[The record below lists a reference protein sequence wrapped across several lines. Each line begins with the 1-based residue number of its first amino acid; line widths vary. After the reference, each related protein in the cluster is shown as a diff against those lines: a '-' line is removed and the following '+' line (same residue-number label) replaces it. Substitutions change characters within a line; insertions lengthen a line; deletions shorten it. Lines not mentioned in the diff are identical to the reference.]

1 MPAKAEK
8 IVFSAIKGEIE
19 MSDIELLSVIE
30 RYLNGEMSADERARF
45 EMLRHDNPIVDSR
58 VIEHQQFTEHLK
70 QYGERVEFESLLNS
84 IHNEIDVQAL
94 KDEFVHH
101 PSLIVRIWRNHHSKI
116 SLAASVAI
124 FAALTT
130 LFFAGLLKT
139 QGTSDEVVA
148 LSGKIKLVENSTATL
163 KQQTAKLI
171 NIVGA
176 SKIDQSKYTPSG
188 TGFAI
193 SSDGYV
199 VTALHVI
206 NGADSV
212 TIQNSNGDAYHV
224 KAVYKDPGTDIAVL
238 KIVDPSFKSL
248 GALPYG
254 FKRSKADLMEDVF
267 TIGYPLDDMVVGK
280 GYISSW
286 AGSNGD
292 TIRYRVEIKASYGN
306 SGSPLFDENGNII
319 GIINSKQ
326 NQADAAAFAVKSKY
340 LYKALA
346 AMASDSTV
354 NKKVNL
360 SSKNSLTNLS
370 RPQQIKKAENFV
382 FNVKVNN

>member
-1 MPAKAEK
+1 
-8 IVFSAIKGEIE
+8 

-45 EMLRHDNPIVDSR
+45 EMLRHDNPTVDSR
-58 VIEHQQFTEHLK
+58 VIEHQQFTERLK
-70 QYGERVEFESLLNS
+70 QYGERVEFEGMLNA

-101 PSLIVRIWRNHHSKI
+101 PSPIVRIWRNHHSKI

-124 FAALTT
+124 FAALST

-139 QGTSDEVVA
+139 QNQQSEVVA
-148 LSGKIKLVENSTATL
+148 LSSKVNRVESAN
-163 KQQTAKLI
+163 AKLKI
-171 NIVGA
+171 QTDKLITIVGA

-193 SSDGYV
+193 SSDGYI

-224 KAVYKDPGTDIAVL
+224 KAVYADPGSDIAVL

-254 FKRSKADLMEDVF
+254 FKKSKADLGEDVF
-267 TIGYPLDDMVVGK
+267 TVGYPLDDMVYDK
-280 GYISSW
+280 GYLSSFT
-286 AGSNGD
+286 GSNGD
-292 TIRYRVEIKASYGN
+292 SLRYRVAIKASFGN
-306 SGSPLFDENGNII
+306 SGSPLLDERGNII

-326 NQADAAAFAVKSKY
+326 AQAPDGPAFAVKSKY
-340 LYKALA
+340 LYRALA
-346 AMASDSTV
+346 AMSADTA
-354 NKKVNL
+354 NKKVSL
-360 SSKNSLTNLS
+360 ASKSVLANMS
-370 RPQQIKKAENFV
+370 RTQQIKRLQNYI